1 MPKISPPLKMTR
13 KLAHQCRRLVY
24 ETASKYQVAP
34 VLITAH
40 VRSRAADRARIE
52 VWRTM
57 VGDMGFT
64 RQAVADM
71 FGRDRRRL
79 RRSVIGV

>member
-1 MPKISPPLKMTR
+1 MSKSTPHKMTR
-13 KLAHQCRRLVY
+13 SLARQCRQLVY
-24 ETASKYQVAP
+24 RMAAKYEVPA

-40 VRSRAADRARIE
+40 TRSRAADRARIE
-52 VWRTM
+52 TWQVMIR
-57 VGDMGFT
+57 DMGLK
-64 RQAVADM
+64 RQMVADM